1 MIKRKE
7 FIVIV
12 ERNNQD
18 ILYNWIDKYRH
29 LLVFISENKGC
40 GCCVDIFE
48 IEGEAEIVKTFP
60 NEIL

>member
-1 MIKRKE
+1 MIERKE
-7 FIVIV
+7 YIVTV
-12 ERNNQD
+12 EQNNQD
-18 ILYNWIDKYRH
+18 ILYDWIDKNRD

-48 IEGEAEIVKTFP
+48 IVGEEEILKTFP